1 VIETA
6 RGTRGMVT
14 TPHHLASEAGLNVL
28 RAGGNAVEAAVA
40 AAAAIA
46 VVYPHM
52 TGMGGDG
59 FWLITEPGKPP
70 VAVLAAGPAG
80 AAATI
85 DRYKADGLTGIPAR
99 GAHAALTV
107 AGTVDGW
114 RVALEHA
121 KSWGSKAMPLSD
133 VLADAIHFAKS
144 GWPTSRSQSFYSEQ
158 KFAELKDVPG
168 FRDLYLPES
177 AAPKT
182 ASLFKN
188 PALAATLERLAQ
200 AGLSDFYRGDVAQTL
215 GRDLAAAGALV
226 GRDDLEKFFAE
237 IAAPLSVN
245 LPMGTVYNVPAPT
258 QGLASLMI
266 LGIFCRMNVEVP
278 DGYAHIHTMVE
289 ATKRAFAVRDAEI
302 ADPGRMTADPASFLS
317 TAFLSEQAA
326 EIHPSRA
333 AAWGK
338 TVDKGDTIWLG
349 VTDGQGRTVSLIQ
362 SLYWEFGS
370 GVVSPGTGIVWQ
382 NRGMAFSLDAEA
394 RRALAPGRRPFHTL
408 NAAFA
413 RFKDG
418 REMVFGS
425 MGGDGQ
431 PQFQAE
437 IFTRYAL
444 FGQTPQQTV
453 SAPRWLLGKTW
464 GQESMTLKLEERFP
478 DSVFAALST
487 AGHDVER
494 LPAYSDTAGHAGMIA
509 RLPSGVLEGA
519 NDPRS
524 DGAALTF

>member
-1 VIETA
+1 MIETA

-14 TPHHLASEAGLNVL
+14 SPHHLASEAGLNVL

-52 TGMGGDG
+52 TGIGGDG
-59 FWLITEPGKPP
+59 FWLISEPGKTP
-70 VAVLAAGPAG
+70 VGIMAAGPAG
-80 AAATI
+80 KAATI
-85 DRYKADGLTGIPAR
+85 DRYHGDGLSAIPSR
-99 GAHAALTV
+99 GPLAALTV
-107 AGTVDGW
+107 AGTVEGW
-114 RVALEHA
+114 RAALAHA
-121 KSWGSKAMPLSD
+121 AGWGGRPMPLTD
-133 VLADAIHFAKS
+133 ILADAIHHATS
-144 GWPTSRSQSFYSEQ
+144 GWPVTRSQSFYSDQ
-158 KFAELKDVPG
+158 KLAELSTVSG
-168 FRDLYLPES
+168 FADLYLPGS
-177 AAPKT
+177 KPPKT
-182 ASLFKN
+182 ADLMKN
-188 PALAATLERLAQ
+188 PAIGATLERLAR
-200 AGLSDFYRGDVAQTL
+200 AGLEDFYRGDIGQTL

-226 GRDDLEKFFAE
+226 NREDLERFQAE
-237 IAAPLSVN
+237 IVAPLCVN
-245 LPMGTVYNVPAPT
+245 LPMGTVYNLPAPT
-258 QGLASLMI
+258 QGLASLII

-278 DGYAHIHTMVE
+278 DGYAHIHTLVE

-302 ADPGRMTADPASFLS
+302 ADPGRMTSDPAAFLTS
-317 TAFLSEQAA
+317 AFLSEQAA

-333 AAWGK
+333 AAWGQPA
-338 TVDKGDTIWLG
+338 DKGDTIWLG
-349 VTDGQGRTVSLIQ
+349 VMDGQGRSVSLIQ

-370 GVVSPGTGIVWQ
+370 GIVSPGTGIVWQ
-382 NRGMAFSLDAEA
+382 NRGMAFSLDPKA

-408 NAAFA
+408 NPAFA

-418 REMVFGS
+418 RDMVYGS

-431 PQFQAE
+431 PQFQASV
-437 IFTRYAL
+437 FTRYAL
-444 FGQTPQQTV
+444 FGQTPQQAV

-464 GQESMTLKLEERFP
+464 GQETMTLKLEDRIP
-478 DSVFAALST
+478 DPVYAALAT

-509 RLPSGVLEGA
+509 RLTTGVLEGA